1 MAAPTKLR
9 GLVGADDAWTFVM
22 FMVQWNDETVTDEM
36 NNSGGRYGTFKP
48 RPCVRVCVRYT
59 ISAQTRELL

>member
-1 MAAPTKLR
+1 MLAVAAPTKLR

-36 NNSGGRYGTFKP
+36 NNSELGRA
-48 RPCVRVCVRYT
+48 VRNVQNPPVC
-59 ISAQTRELL
+59 TRMCEIHY